1 MITAQQTYKLVPF
14 ALIFIVFIL
23 GANLDIMEVDAL
35 QYASISKEMV
45 ANHSYLKVY
54 ELGNNYLD
62 KPPLLFWIT
71 SIFFNIFGAG
81 NFSYRLTALFATIIA
96 GLSTYF
102 FTRKYYGKDSAYMA
116 SLILVSSQA
125 YFLTNSD
132 LRTDSLLVSFVIM
145 AVWQI
150 SEYFEKNKTINFIMA
165 FVAIGFA
172 MLAKGP
178 LGLVVPFIAV
188 FGYSVFNRNFRWIL
202 SWKWLLGILIVLLM
216 LLPMSI
222 GLYNQFGWEGIY
234 FYFWLQSFGRI
245 TGENSWSNNPDTFFL
260 VHSFLWSFLPWTLFI
275 IFAFFARTK
284 ELIKNNFK
292 DKKEGYTYFAFFVPF
307 FVLSLS
313 KYQLPHYIYVVLP
326 FAAILTA
333 DYINNKLNNNP
344 NKVSF
349 KITTYFNFTIT
360 IIILLLII
368 YISSIYYTKMNYVTI
383 PIVVVAIGIS
393 IYYQFFDKNI
403 RSKVIWVPFTLIIC
417 LNLFLNGI
425 VYPDLFQY
433 QASSVLGRQV
443 KELKIQSNELTLNAD
458 GVAPHGIYF
467 YGGVFPKLD
476 TTKSTKFLIIKSNNF
491 EYKNYKVIDSCFD
504 FHISKMT
511 LDFLNPKTRYKVIE
525 KVYLLSKVDN

>member
-1 MITAQQTYKLVPF
+1 MITAHQTYKLVPF
-14 ALIFIVFIL
+14 TLIFIVFIL

-45 ANHSYLKVY
+45 ANHSYLQVY

-81 NFSYRLTALFATIIA
+81 NLSYRLTALFATVIA

-102 FTRKYYGKDSAYMA
+102 FAKKYYGKDSAYMA

-132 LRTDSLLVSFVIM
+132 LRTDSLLVSFVIL
-145 AVWQI
+145 AVLQI
-150 SEYFEKNKTINFIMA
+150 SEYLEKNKSINFILA

-178 LGLVVPFIAV
+178 LGLVVPIIAV
-188 FGYSVFNRNFRWIL
+188 FGYSVLNRNFSWML
-202 SWKWLLGILIVLLM
+202 SWKWLLGILIVMLM

-222 GLYNQFGWEGIY
+222 GLYQQFGWDGIY

-245 TGENSWSNNPDTFFL
+245 TGENTWSNNPDTFFL

-275 IFAFFARTK
+275 IFAFIKQTK
-284 ELIKNNFK
+284 LLIKSKFRDNN
-292 DKKEGYTYFAFFVPF
+292 DGYTYFAFLIPF
-307 FVLSLS
+307 FILSLS

-326 FAAILTA
+326 FAAILSA
-333 DYINNKLNNNP
+333 DYININLIKHTNRNQ
-344 NKVSF
+344 F
-349 KITTYFNFTIT
+349 KFITYFNLTVT
-360 IIILLLII
+360 IIILVLII
-368 YISSIYYTKMNYVTI
+368 YISTIYYTKMNFVM
-383 PIVVVAIGIS
+383 IS
-393 IYYQFFDKNI
+393 IMVIALGTTIYYQFFGKNI
-403 RSKVIWVPFTLIIC
+403 RDKVIWIPFTLIIC
-417 LNLFLNGI
+417 LNFFLYGI
-425 VYPDLFQY
+425 VYPDLFKY
-433 QASSVLGRQV
+433 QASSVMGRKV

-467 YGGVFPKLD
+467 YGDIIPNLD
-476 TTKSTKFLIIKSNNF
+476 TTKSAKYLITKSDNLD
-491 EYKNYKVIDSCFD
+491 YKNYKVIDSCYD
-504 FHISKMT
+504 YHISKMT
-511 LDFLNPKTRYKVIE
+511 LDFLNPKTRYRVIE
-525 KVYLLSKVDN
+525 KVYLVEKY

>member
-14 ALIFIVFIL
+14 ALILIVFIL
-23 GANLDIMEVDAL
+23 GANLEIMEVDAL

-45 ANHSYLKVY
+45 ANHSYLQVY

-71 SIFFNIFGAG
+71 SIFFNILGAG
-81 NFSYRLTALFATIIA
+81 NFTYRLTALFATIIA
-96 GLSTYF
+96 GISTYF
-102 FTRKYYGKDSAYMA
+102 FAKKYYGKDSAYIA

-150 SEYFEKNKTINFIMA
+150 SEYLEKNKSINFIMA

-188 FGYSVFNRNFRWIL
+188 FGYSVFTRDFRWIL
-202 SWKWLLGILIVLLM
+202 SWKWLLGVLIVLLM
-216 LLPMSI
+216 LLPMSV
-222 GLYNQFGWEGIY
+222 GLYNQFGWDGIY

-275 IFAFFARTK
+275 IFAFIVGTK
-284 ELIKNNFK
+284 EIIINNFK
-292 DKKEGYTYFAFFVPF
+292 DKKDGYTYFAFLVPF
-307 FVLSLS
+307 FILSLS

-326 FAAILTA
+326 FAAILSA
-333 DYINNKLNNNP
+333 DYINNKLINNP
-344 NKVSF
+344 D
-349 KITTYFNFTIT
+349 KIPYKFITYFNFTLT
-360 IIILLLII
+360 IIILLLIN
-368 YISSIYYTKMNYVTI
+368 YISFFYYTKMNCVTI
-383 PIVVVAIGIS
+383 SLMVLAIGIT

-403 RSKVIWVPFTLIIC
+403 RNKVIWVPFILIIC
-417 LNLFLNGI
+417 LNFFLNGI
-425 VYPDLFQY
+425 VYPDLFKY
-433 QASSVLGRQV
+433 QASSVMGRKV
-443 KELKIQSNELTLNAD
+443 KELKIQSDELTLNAD

-467 YGGVFPKLD
+467 YGNIFPNLD
-476 TTKSTKFLIIKSNNF
+476 TTKSAKYLITKSDNF
-491 EYKNYKVIDSCFD
+491 DYKNYKVIDTCYD
-504 FHISKMT
+504 YHISKMT

-525 KVYLLSKVDN
+525 KVYLLKKVDN